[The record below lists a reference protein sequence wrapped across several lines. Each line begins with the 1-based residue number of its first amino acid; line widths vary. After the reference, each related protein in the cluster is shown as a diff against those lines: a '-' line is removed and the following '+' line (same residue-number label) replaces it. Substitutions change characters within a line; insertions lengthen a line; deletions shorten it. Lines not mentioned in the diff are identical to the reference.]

1 MKRAAFLLLGIC
13 FFCGPPRPPEP
24 VQPEEII
31 PSSQEVARGL
41 KSDQWSERSQAVLM
55 AGRGRYAALVPDL
68 LEMLSRDPHPAVRQ
82 TAALVLADFGEQ
94 RAADPIARMLSAG
107 DMSGADMLIDAL
119 ARLKNP
125 AAAYAVV
132 PYLDADMDQIRLG
145 AVNALGEMK
154 ALEQGAR
161 VLAMAQKNQ
170 SRDKARTYCMALGRL
185 RYTPADAYL
194 LGVMRAGPQDPAMAA
209 AILAL
214 GNTKSVS
221 AIGDLVRVIGSSYA
235 KGRENAVPALIE
247 IGHSSAAQQSFVHLE
262 HDSAEVRYAAVEVIA
277 SIPWPGSA
285 PQAMQL
291 LDKKSQRGTGP
302 ASMILGRLKHKPAR
316 EKIEAAL
323 GDRGMAD
330 RENIAR
336 SLGWLG
342 EKSSAVVLVR
352 VLQED
357 DGEGRYGAAWSLG
370 VLKAPEGFEPLKKA
384 VRSSDRKLQ
393 QISIEALGSY
403 ASLDSLSTL
412 GELLEDPVLSIYAVD
427 SISNVPGA
435 DARKLLMKHVA
446 KQKGGARKA
455 GIAALG
461 RRKEPESVGFLVDQ
475 LREEPSGDVQE
486 SLMNA
491 LREITGERFI
501 GRAGWVDWYERTH

>member
-1 MKRAAFLLLGIC
+1 MKRAAFLFFGLVL
-13 FFCGPPRPPEP
+13 FCGPPRPPEP

-31 PSSQEVARGL
+31 PSAEEVARGL

-55 AGRGRYAALVPDL
+55 AGRGRYAALVPAL
-68 LEMLSRDPHPAVRQ
+68 LELLSKDPHPAVRQ

-94 RAADPIARMLSAG
+94 RAADPIARMLAAG

-132 PYLDADMDQIRLG
+132 PYLDADIDQVRLG
-145 AVNALGEMK
+145 VVNALGEMK
-154 ALEQGAR
+154 ALDQGPR

-170 SRDKARTYCMALGRL
+170 NRDKARTYCMAVGRL
-185 RYTPADAYL
+185 RYSPADQYL
-194 LGVMRAGPQDPAMAA
+194 LGILRAGPQDPAMAA

-214 GNTKSVS
+214 GNIKSTA
-221 AIGDLVRVIGSSYA
+221 AIGDLVRVIGSAYP

-247 IGHSSAAQQSFVHLE
+247 IGHASAAEQSFVHLE
-262 HDSAEVRYAAVEVIA
+262 HDSPEVRYAAVEVIA
-277 SIPWPGSA
+277 SVPWAGSA
-285 PQAMQL
+285 QRALAL
-291 LDKKSQRGTGP
+291 LDKKNQRATGP
-302 ASMILGRLKHKPAR
+302 ASMILGRLRHKPAR
-316 EKIEAAL
+316 EKIEGAL
-323 GDRGMAD
+323 SDRSMSD

-342 EKSSAVVLVR
+342 EKASAPALVR
-352 VLQED
+352 TLQEN

-384 VRSSDRKLQ
+384 VQNGDRKLQ
-393 QISIEALGSY
+393 QIAIEALGSY
-403 ASLDSLSTL
+403 ASVDSLPTL
-412 GELLEDPVLSIYAVD
+412 GALLEDPVLSIYAVD
-427 SISNVPGA
+427 SISNVPGPE
-435 DARKLLMKHVA
+435 ARKLLTKHVA

-455 GIAALG
+455 GIAALA
-461 RRKEPESVGFLVDQ
+461 RRKEPESVGFLIEQ
-475 LREEPSGDVQE
+475 LREESSGDVQE

-501 GRAGWVDWYERTH
+501 GRSGWIDWYERTH